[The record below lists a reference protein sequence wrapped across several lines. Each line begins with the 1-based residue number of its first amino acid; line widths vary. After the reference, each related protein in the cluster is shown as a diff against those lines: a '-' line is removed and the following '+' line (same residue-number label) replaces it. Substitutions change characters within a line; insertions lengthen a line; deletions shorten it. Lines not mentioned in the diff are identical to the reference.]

1 MKCWRFLLSWSSYS
15 INLLLFPSPRGPLAR
30 VIKRDVIT
38 RHGGPLQL
46 QPPRNSP
53 SIRQQSRQREGGRGR
68 GGKNGKREGEK
79 WRIKREEKIWARE
92 ERDKGGRKRAA
103 AAGNENGTGARGGV
117 GGGEEGGRK
126 PEIERGKRVIL
137 AGQQLIYH
145 GQLSEGQAGPED
157 FCPAAIS
164 PQPSQVLSGLQLE

>member
-46 QPPRNSP
+46 QPPRNSA
-53 SIRQQSRQREGGRGR
+53 SIRQRSRQREGGRE
-68 GGKNGKREGEK
+68 GGREGERRGK
-79 WRIKREEKIWARE
+79 KMARGREREREMGDKREEKIWARE
-92 ERDKGGRKRAA
+92 ERDKRKREKRGAA
-103 AAGNENGTGARGGV
+103 EWAER
-117 GGGEEGGRK
+117 EER
-126 PEIERGKRVIL
+126 EIERGKRVIL
-137 AGQQLIYH
+137 PGRGLIYH

-157 FCPAAIS
+157 FCPEAIS